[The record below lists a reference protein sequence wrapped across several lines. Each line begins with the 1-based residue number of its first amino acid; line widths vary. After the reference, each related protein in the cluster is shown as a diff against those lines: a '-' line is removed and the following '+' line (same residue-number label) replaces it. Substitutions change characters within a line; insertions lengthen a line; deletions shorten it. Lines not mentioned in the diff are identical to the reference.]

1 MKLVVLTK
9 EEDNDKRETDRI
21 VSEVEKEGFEVERID
36 WDSEEAVS
44 LARLYDIYSTP
55 AFIVIQDDGKQVE
68 QWQGNNLPLASEIK
82 HLM

>member
-9 EEDNDKRETDRI
+9 EEDNDRRETDRI

-68 QWQGNNLPLASEIK
+68 QWQGDRLPLASEIK